1 MRVNCGN
8 EKSIGISP
16 MAETMVVWYMVIQQ
30 AKIFTQPVKELD
42 GNVSI
47 GYVALHHSLSPRP
60 NEPGNEA
67 IFISKDAESA
77 YTHATL

>member
-1 MRVNCGN
+1 
-8 EKSIGISP
+8 

-30 AKIFTQPVKELD
+30 AKILTQPVKELD
-42 GNVSI
+42 GNISI
-47 GYVALHHSLSPRP
+47 GYVALHHSLVPRP